1 MKMEMKKLKPVPMFT
16 KRRLGRF
23 RITKHLLFVDPVA
36 AKKIF
41 SNMIVIR
48 CEYLIHIPAFEYY
61 AYSDLFEP
69 VDYGKECPMYEINIK
84 KLDRRTIISVSKVE

>member
-1 MKMEMKKLKPVPMFT
+1 MAVKRLKPAPMFT

-23 RITKHLLFVDPVA
+23 RISKDLLFVDPA
-36 AKKIF
+36 AVKKIF
-41 SNMIVIR
+41 SNMIIIR

-69 VDYGKECPMYEINIK
+69 VEYGQECPMYEINIK
-84 KLDRRTIISVSKVE
+84 KLDRRTIISVSKVK

>member
-1 MKMEMKKLKPVPMFT
+1 MEMKKLKPAPMFT

-23 RITKHLLFVDPVA
+23 RISKDLLFVDPA
-36 AKKIF
+36 AIKKVF
-41 SNMIVIR
+41 SNLIIIR

-69 VDYGKECPMYEINIK
+69 VEYGKECPEYEIGIK
-84 KLDRRTIISVSKVE
+84 KDNRRTIITVSKVE